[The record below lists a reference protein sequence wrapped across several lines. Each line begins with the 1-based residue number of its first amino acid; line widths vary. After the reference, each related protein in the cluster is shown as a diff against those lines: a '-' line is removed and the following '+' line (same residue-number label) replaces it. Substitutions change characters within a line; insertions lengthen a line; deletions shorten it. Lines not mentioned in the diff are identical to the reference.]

1 MAEEKV
7 KSLNDSSFEQEVLNS
22 DIPVLVDFWAP
33 WCMHCKIVSPI
44 VEELANEYEGR
55 VKFCKMNVDVDGPS
69 TARGYGIIGI
79 PTLII
84 FKNGEIADNIIGVVP
99 KHNIATRLDKV
110 LGVL

>member
-7 KSLNDSSFEQEVLNS
+7 KTLNDSSFEQEVLNS

-33 WCMHCKIVSPI
+33 WCMPCRIVSPI

-55 VKFCKMNVDVDGPS
+55 VKFCKINVDADGPN
-69 TARGYGIIGI
+69 TARRYGIMAI

-84 FKNGEIADNIIGVVP
+84 FKNGEIADKIVGVVP
-99 KHNIATRLDKV
+99 KQNIAARLDKV